1 MAVEIEDHTLE
12 VEASVENAL
21 ALTLRLATEDIH
33 RRANDITPLRDNG
46 LRTSVLKTMPNK
58 TTAVIEWRVPYAAV
72 QEQGYRTDPRTGK
85 TVMFTNYTTPG
96 TGPHFAENSV
106 KATMN
111 NFYEIAK
118 QGGLI

>member
-1 MAVEIEDHTLE
+1 MAVEVEDHTLE
-12 VEASVENAL
+12 VEASVENAV
-21 ALTLRLATEDIH
+21 ALTLRLAVEDIH

-58 TTAVIEWRVPYAAV
+58 TTAVIEWKVPYAAYQERGMRADGTHVV
-72 QEQGYRTDPRTGK
+72 QH
-85 TVMFTNYTTPG
+85 YTTPG